1 MRTAHELFEVVKAL
15 SPSERRWFLQ
25 HARRHADTPQYLV
38 LFEAMDGLSAYD
50 ERSVL
55 DAFRGSPAVG
65 YLPVLH
71 TMLFKELVAALAR
84 SDTDPTPDGRVRM
97 EIEAIR
103 FLAEKGRMGPV
114 ERRLKKAL
122 GIARGHE
129 LASRVVEL
137 CALFRRMLPLSPR
150 ASRDLLEIESEALRT
165 LHQEHAAMEAVLRP
179 YDDHEVMRD
188 PNALIS
194 ARARVRAHRACLRR
208 ALHVDDSVT
217 ARGSAESIIR
227 IITERVDLVDTHASD
242 WMLGL
247 VDAAQAG
254 VPVKE
259 RLLDDLEVRSRGG
272 DAHVQ
277 LRIARLYTHLLITG
291 PEVVDQTLTDAIHA
305 HADAHRVL
313 DTFSWAWW
321 RVHTAHAALLASQPE
336 VALSLLND
344 VLADTAVR
352 TLVPCAYDRA
362 SVLNVQVHTDLGNAE
377 CAESALRAVV
387 RRAPKL
393 IGVSRDE
400 VRALRRSVR
409 SVLDRGLDLD
419 RHRA

>member
-1 MRTAHELFEVVKAL
+1 
-15 SPSERRWFLQ
+15 LQ

-38 LFEAMDGLSAYD
+38 LFEAMDGLTAYD

-55 DAFRGSPAVG
+55 EAFRGSTAVG

-84 SDTDPTPDGRVRM
+84 SDSDPTPDGRVRM

-103 FLAEKGRMGPV
+103 FLGEKGRMGPV

-165 LHQEHAAMEAVLRP
+165 LHQEHASMEAVLRP
-179 YDDHEVMRD
+179 CADHDVMRD
-188 PNALIS
+188 PDALTS
-194 ARARVRAHRACLRR
+194 ARAR
-208 ALHVDDSVT
+208 
-217 ARGSAESIIR
+217 
-227 IITERVDLVDTHASD
+227 
-242 WMLGL
+242 
-247 VDAAQAG
+247 AG
-254 VPVKE
+254 VPAHE
-259 RLLDDLEVRSRGG
+259 RLFDDLEVRSRGG

-291 PEVVDQTLTDAIHA
+291 PEVVDQALTDAIAAQH
-305 HADAHRVL
+305 DAHRML

-321 RVHTAHAALLASQPE
+321 RVHCAAAALRASHEE
-336 VALSLLND
+336 VALALVND
-344 VLADTAVR
+344 VLADAAVR
-352 TLVPCAYDRA
+352 TIAPCAHDRA
-362 SVLNVQVHTDLGNAE
+362 CVLNVQVHAALGNAD

-393 IGVSRDE
+393 IGISRDE
-400 VRALRRSVR
+400 LRTLRRNVR

-419 RHRA
+419 GHRA